1 DAARKAQSDEAAR
14 EMTKRFLGTGSAYP
28 GN

>member
-1 DAARKAQSDEAAR
+1 ARKAQSDEAAR